1 MNGFQLCNTADS
13 VVTSSRERKI
23 RSAATAVPRRSDQN
37 SYPGRDLCSIRRE
50 RKTLSRTSP
59 RLFFGF
65 QTIVPPWDMADRF
78 SLSLSLSLSD
88 SLSLSF
94 YFAIHESCQYRTA
107 SKSQRLGKN
116 LNWILPFH
124 LTINRRERRIVLNE
138 RQPPH
143 RVGALEPWDSPLRD
157 SPCNS
162 MYIV

>member
-65 QTIVPPWDMADRF
+65 QTIVPPWDMADRY
-78 SLSLSLSLSD
+78 SLSLSLSLSLWL
-88 SLSLSF
+88 SLSLFLFRDPWKLPVPNSVEEPTVGEESKLNSSVSF
-94 YFAIHESCQYRTA
+94 DNKPARTA
-107 SKSQRLGKN
+107 
-116 LNWILPFH
+116 
-124 LTINRRERRIVLNE
+124 
-138 RQPPH
+138 H
-143 RVGALEPWDSPLRD
+143 RVKRTPTTAPRRGIGTLGQPTPWFTL
-157 SPCNS
+157 
-162 MYIV
+162 